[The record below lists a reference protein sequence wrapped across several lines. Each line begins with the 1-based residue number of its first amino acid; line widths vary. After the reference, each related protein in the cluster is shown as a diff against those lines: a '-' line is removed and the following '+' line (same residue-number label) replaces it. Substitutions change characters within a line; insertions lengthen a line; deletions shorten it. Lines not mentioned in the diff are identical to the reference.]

1 MIIVTGTARFGEG
14 EIERLR
20 DSMAATVAASRAEDG
35 CDHYAYAADVSDP
48 NLLHISERWRDEAAI
63 EAHFA
68 APHMATFMGVLGQAK
83 IEALSVRMYEAKYL
97 KTLLGE

>member
-20 DSMAATVAASRAEDG
+20 GAFATNIEATRAEDG
-35 CDHYAYAADVSDP
+35 CEHYAYAVDVSDP
-48 NLLHISERWRDEAAI
+48 NLLHISERWRDGSAI
-63 EAHFA
+63 EAHMA
-68 APHMATFMGVLGQAK
+68 APHMATFMGVLGKAK
-83 IEALSVRMYEAKYL
+83 IEALSVKMYRADYL

>member
-20 DSMAATVAASRAEDG
+20 PDFAANIEATRAEEG
-35 CDHYAYAADVSDP
+35 CDHYAYAVDVSDP

-63 EAHFA
+63 DAHMQS
-68 APHMATFMGVLGQAK
+68 PHMAGFMAVLGQAR
-83 IEALSVRMYEAKYL
+83 IEALSVRMYRADYL